1 MTAPE
6 TVQQTVPDW
15 IDGDPA
21 ELRRWRSARPEVADP
36 ALPADVA
43 ISALPPEGDCPGGLS
58 FTPVEA
64 TGTPVV
70 YFHGGGFVV
79 GSPETHRIVTAWIAH
94 LTRAA
99 AVSIRYR
106 LAPEHPLPAQAQD
119 AVAAIRRQLAL
130 HPRLRLMGDSAGAM
144 VALWGHAAL
153 TPEERLRIEEAVLFY
168 PGGLPTGPAPSTLD
182 ETDGLGPRSLASY
195 HRRLDPA
202 NLSPGN
208 PAYDPMAPGFPLPRA
223 VSVLGAGADPVL
235 NQSEALARLPG
246 VRLTVAEEQAHGF
259 LSALPAEAAAAPLR
273 AALGL
278 AP

>member
-1 MTAPE
+1 ME
-6 TVQQTVPDW
+6 
-15 IDGDPA
+15 
-21 ELRRWRSARPEVADP
+21 EVADWINGDP
-36 ALPADVA
+36 TLLRRIRASQPEVLNPTLPHDVA
-43 ISALPPEGDCPGGLS
+43 ISALPADGPCPGGLA
-58 FTPVEA
+58 FVPEA
-64 TGTPVV
+64 ASGTPVI

-153 TPEERLRIEEAVLFY
+153 TPEERVRIEEAVLFY

-182 ETDGLGPRSLASY
+182 EADGLGPRSLASY
-195 HRRLDPA
+195 HRRLDPT

-208 PAYDPMAPGFPLPRA
+208 PAYDPLAPGFPLPRA
-223 VSVLGAGADPVL
+223 MTILGAGADPVF

-246 VRLTVAEEQAHGF
+246 TRLITAEGQDHSF
-259 LSALPAEAAAAPLR
+259 LAALPADPAMTWLR
-273 AALGL
+273 CALGI